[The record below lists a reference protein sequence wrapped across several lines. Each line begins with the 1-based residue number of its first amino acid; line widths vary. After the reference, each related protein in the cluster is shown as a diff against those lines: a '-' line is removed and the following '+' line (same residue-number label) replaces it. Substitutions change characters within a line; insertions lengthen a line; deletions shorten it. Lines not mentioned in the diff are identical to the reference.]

1 MTRLSFYIKFVL
13 FNLFF
18 IANSVK
24 ADDKTCQTLNEIVSD
39 GVGDKF
45 LLTPA
50 FDTIVK
56 AAASLA
62 TSIWNQFATTLQG
75 IVVLGAA
82 IYIAVF
88 TLKNIGSFSQQDTAG
103 YLSNEKTGVIPLM
116 FKVAVVVILLTDAG
130 NTFLYKD
137 LISPV
142 ISTAMSVGSNFGGGI
157 SGNFGGASDVGGLF
171 ESVITKAKEFNED
184 SYIIVAIGRLLMCLA
199 FLPESFIDTYW
210 SLLPFGFVLYAFGW
224 LICIGIAFYMLDV
237 LFRLAVAC
245 ILLPFAIA
253 CSVSKLTSNYTQ
265 KTWYLFVNVCFN
277 FMVLGFLIGFSVMVI
292 ANAMTGSEDLY
303 NDLAA
308 NSNFTES
315 QVEKIA
321 ETLSLKSFIL
331 TFVCCMMIF
340 RLFTEIENIADA
352 IVGQKSSVGKMAQT
366 TSAPIVKGAMTVA
379 TAPISAIGKAAV
391 QEAGSSIKNSKAGR
405 AVRRAGANFK
415 RGVKDFFGLKD

>member
-39 GVGDKF
+39 GVGNKF

-50 FDTIVK
+50 FETIVD
-56 AAASLA
+56 ATASLA
-62 TSIWNQFATTLQG
+62 TSIWNQFSTILQG

-116 FKVAVVVILLTDAG
+116 FKVAVVVILLTNAG
-130 NTFLYKD
+130 NTFLYEK

-142 ISTAMSVGSNFGGGI
+142 IGTAMTVGSNFGGGI
-157 SGNFGGASDVGGLF
+157 SDSFSGASDVEGLF
-171 ESVITKAKEFNED
+171 DSVITKAKEFNED

-199 FLPESFIDTYW
+199 FLPESIIDTYW

-292 ANAMTGSEDLY
+292 TEAMTGNDDLY

-308 NSNFTES
+308 NSNFTKS
-315 QVEKIA
+315 QVEKIV

-352 IVGQKSSVGKMAQT
+352 IVGQKSSVGNMAQT

-379 TAPISAIGKAAV
+379 TAPISAVGKAAV
-391 QEAGSSIKNSKAGR
+391 QETGSTIKNSKAGR
-405 AVRRAGANFK
+405 AVRRAGANIK
-415 RGVKDFFGLKD
+415 RSVKKFFGL

>member
-1 MTRLSFYIKFVL
+1 
-13 FNLFF
+13 
-18 IANSVK
+18 
-24 ADDKTCQTLNEIVSD
+24 
-39 GVGDKF
+39 
-45 LLTPA
+45 
-50 FDTIVK
+50 
-56 AAASLA
+56 
-62 TSIWNQFATTLQG
+62 
-75 IVVLGAA
+75 
-82 IYIAVF
+82 
-88 TLKNIGSFSQQDTAG
+88 
-103 YLSNEKTGVIPLM
+103 
-116 FKVAVVVILLTDAG
+116 
-130 NTFLYKD
+130 
-137 LISPV
+137 
-142 ISTAMSVGSNFGGGI
+142 MSVGSNFGGGI